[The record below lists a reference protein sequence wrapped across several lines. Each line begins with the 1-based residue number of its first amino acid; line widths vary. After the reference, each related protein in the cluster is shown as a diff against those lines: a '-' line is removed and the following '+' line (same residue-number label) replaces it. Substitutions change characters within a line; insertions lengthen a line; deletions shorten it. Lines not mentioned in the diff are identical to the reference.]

1 VKRVLPIL
9 FAAIYLILS
18 IGVAKSTHFCKGKAR
33 HTSVFSFEAKKCACS
48 KYNPTNNCCD
58 DERELVQ
65 LKDDQTDSQSL
76 VAPIPTYNLISE
88 IFTPTFGVSE
98 HKAFI
103 ASDLEV
109 RPPPKVPIYQ
119 HIRSLI
125 I

>member
-1 VKRVLPIL
+1 MLPLL

-18 IGVAKSTHFCKGKAR
+18 IGVAKSTHFCRGKAR

-65 LKDDQTDSQSL
+65 LKDDQAGSQSL
-76 VAPIPTYNLISE
+76 LAPIPAYNLISE
-88 IFTPTFGVSE
+88 IFTQTFGESRVES
-98 HKAFI
+98 FI

-119 HIRSLI
+119 QIRSLI

>member
-1 VKRVLPIL
+1 MFPIL

-33 HTSVFSFEAKKCACS
+33 HTSVFSFEAKKCACA

-65 LKDDQTDSQSL
+65 LKDDQAGSQSL
-76 VAPIPTYNLISE
+76 SAPLPNFNLIGE
-88 IFTPTFGVSE
+88 LFTQTFWESTYDS
-98 HKAFI
+98 FI
-103 ASDLEV
+103 ISDLEV

-119 HIRSLI
+119 QIRSLI